1 MKLPEPVTPE
11 VRRQPDPEPSRAGPT
26 QGRVVVIFH
35 PRSILTALGV
45 VLAVIAAVEFALLAQ
60 AGLTLIMIAL
70 FLALALNPAVEF
82 VQRQGLGRAAA
93 VGVVYVLALVV
104 VALLGLVFVP
114 PLVDQISK
122 LVTALPRLVDDLTKG
137 HGPLGFLE
145 RKYQVVERVQNATTG
160 PNADGMLGQA
170 GSALAAVQG
179 IAATVF
185 GSIIIA
191 FLTFFMLL
199 EGPEW
204 RRRCSELIPETNRGT
219 FERIGAGVYR
229 SVGGFVTGNLV
240 ASLLAGLVA
249 TAIML
254 VTGVPYAVPLGVFV
268 AIIELVPY
276 VGPLVATIV
285 VTAVALTVSTVTALV
300 ALGLLLVYHAVEG
313 HSLRPYLYGRAVQ
326 LSPLAV
332 LVAILLGTEI
342 AGILGALIAIPVA
355 GSIQVIIRELLQR
368 RDERRRSVV
377 LGRSALAKGDGGVA
391 PRESVDP
398 G

>member
-1 MKLPEPVTPE
+1 M
-11 VRRQPDPEPSRAGPT
+11 
-26 QGRVVVIFH
+26 
-35 PRSILTALGV
+35 
-45 VLAVIAAVEFALLAQ
+45 
-60 AGLTLIMIAL
+60 
-70 FLALALNPAVEF
+70 
-82 VQRQGLGRAAA
+82 
-93 VGVVYVLALVV
+93 
-104 VALLGLVFVP
+104 VFVP

-122 LVTALPRLVDDLTKG
+122 LVTALPGLVDDLTKG

-145 RKYQVVERVQNATTG
+145 RKYQVVERVQSATTG
-160 PNADGMLGQA
+160 PNADAVLGQA
-170 GSALAAVQG
+170 GSALAAVEG
-179 IAATVF
+179 IAATVV

-199 EGPEW
+199 EGPDW
-204 RRRCSELIPETNRGT
+204 RRRCNELIPETNRGVV
-219 FERIGAGVYR
+219 ERIGAGVYR

-249 TAIML
+249 TGIML

-276 VGPLVATIV
+276 VGPLVATVV
-285 VTAVALTVSTVTALV
+285 VTAVALTVGTVSALV

-313 HSLRPYLYGRAVQ
+313 HTLRPYLYGRAVK

-342 AGILGALIAIPVA
+342 AGPRGLDRHPGRRV
-355 GSIQVIIRELLQR
+355 GSNHH
-368 RDERRRSVV
+368 S
-377 LGRSALAKGDGGVA
+377 GTAST
-391 PRESVDP
+391 P

>member
-1 MKLPEPVTPE
+1 MKADEPTRPEIG
-11 VRRQPDPEPSRAGPT
+11 RSRDPGAPQVGAD
-26 QGRVVVIFH
+26 QGRVVVVFQ

-45 VLAVIAAVEFALLAQ
+45 LIAVIAAVEFMLLAQ
-60 AGLTLIMIAL
+60 AGLTLVLIAL

-82 VQRQGLGRAAA
+82 VQRHGLGRGPA
-93 VGVVYVLALVV
+93 VGVVYVVALVV
-104 VALLGLVFVP
+104 LAVLGFVFIP

-122 LVTALPRLVDDLTKG
+122 LVSALPSLVDELTKG

-145 RKYQVVERVQNATTG
+145 RRYQVVERVRSVTAGQNAGGLLG
-160 PNADGMLGQA
+160 PA
-170 GSALAAVQG
+170 GSALAAVKG
-179 IAATVF
+179 IATTVF
-185 GSIIIA
+185 GSVIIA

-204 RRRCSELIPETNRGT
+204 RRRCTELIPEAHRGVL
-219 FERIGAGVYR
+219 ERIGAGVYR

-249 TAIML
+249 TIVMFA
-254 VTGVPYAVPLGVFV
+254 TGVPFAVPLGLFV

-276 VGPLVATIV
+276 VGPLVATVI
-285 VTAVALTVSTVTALV
+285 VTAGALTVGTVPALV
-300 ALGLLLVYHAVEG
+300 ALGLLVVYHVVEG
-313 HSLRPYLYGRAVQ
+313 HTLRPFLYGRAVK

-342 AGILGALIAIPVA
+342 AGILGALVAIPVA

-368 RDERRRSVV
+368 RDERRRSV
-377 LGRSALAKGDGGVA
+377 LTG
-391 PRESVDP
+391 
-398 G
+398 

>member
-1 MKLPEPVTPE
+1 MKLHEPVTSE
-11 VRRQPDPEPSRAGPT
+11 VRQPPNLEASRVGAA
-26 QGRVVVIFH
+26 QGRVVVVFH
-35 PRSILTALGV
+35 PRSILAALGV
-45 VLAVIAAVEFALLAQ
+45 VLAVMAAVEFALLAQ
-60 AGLTLIMIAL
+60 AGLTLVMIAL

-82 VQRQGLGRAAA
+82 VQRRGLGRGAA
-93 VGVVYVLALVV
+93 VGVVYVLALAV

-122 LVTALPRLVDDLTKG
+122 LVTALPGLVDDLTKG

-145 RKYQVVERVQNATTG
+145 RKYQVVERVQSATTG
-160 PNADGMLGQA
+160 PNADAVLGQA
-170 GSALAAVQG
+170 GSALAAVEG
-179 IAATVF
+179 IAATVV

-199 EGPEW
+199 EGPDW
-204 RRRCSELIPETNRGT
+204 RRRCNELIPDTNRGVV
-219 FERIGAGVYR
+219 ERIGAGVYR

-249 TAIML
+249 TGIML

-276 VGPLVATIV
+276 VGPLVATVV
-285 VTAVALTVSTVTALV
+285 VTAVALTVGTVSALV
-300 ALGLLLVYHAVEG
+300 ALALLLVYHAVEG
-313 HSLRPYLYGRAVQ
+313 HTLRPYLYGRAVK

-355 GSIQVIIRELLQR
+355 GSVQVIIRELLQR
-368 RDERRRSVV
+368 REDRRRAVV
-377 LGRSALAKGDGGVA
+377 IG
-391 PRESVDP
+391 
-398 G
+398 

>member
-1 MKLPEPVTPE
+1 MGCGSPWYTRYVTLHEPKSPETGRPPEPGPPE
-11 VRRQPDPEPSRAGPT
+11 VGAA
-26 QGRVVVIFH
+26 QGRVVVVFH

-45 VLAVIAAVEFALLAQ
+45 VLAVVAAVEFMLLAQ
-60 AGLTLIMIAL
+60 AGLTLVMVAL

-82 VQRQGLGRAAA
+82 AQRRGLGRASA
-93 VGVVYVLALVV
+93 VGAVYV
-104 VALLGLVFVP
+104 VALAILALLGAVFIP

-122 LVTALPRLVDDLTKG
+122 LIDALPGLVDDLTKG

-145 RKYQVVERVQNATTG
+145 RKYQVVERVRCATTG
-160 PNADGMLGQA
+160 QSANGLLGQA
-170 GSALAAVQG
+170 GSALTAVKG
-179 IAATVF
+179 IAATVV

-204 RRRCSELIPETNRGT
+204 RRRCIELIPEHHRGVV
-219 FERIGAGVYR
+219 ERIGAGVYR

-249 TAIML
+249 TIIML
-254 VTGVPYAVPLGVFV
+254 VTGIPYAVPLGLFV

-276 VGPLVATIV
+276 IGPVVATVI
-285 VTAVALTVSTVTALV
+285 VTAVALTVGTVSALV
-300 ALGLLLVYHAVEG
+300 ALGLLLAYHVVEG
-313 HSLRPYLYGRAVQ
+313 HTLRPFLYGRAVK

-342 AGILGALIAIPVA
+342 AGILGALLAIPVA
-355 GSIQVIIRELLQR
+355 GSIQVVIAELIQR

-377 LGRSALAKGDGGVA
+377 MG
-391 PRESVDP
+391 
-398 G
+398 

>member
-1 MKLPEPVTPE
+1 VKLHEPVTTETGRP
-11 VRRQPDPEPSRAGPT
+11 PEPGPPKVGAT
-26 QGRVVVIFH
+26 QERVVVVFH

-45 VLAVIAAVEFALLAQ
+45 LLAVMAAVEFMLLAQ
-60 AGLTLIMIAL
+60 AGLTLVMVAL

-82 VQRQGLGRAAA
+82 AQRRGLGRGTA
-93 VGVVYVLALVV
+93 VGAVYIAALAVLAL
-104 VALLGLVFVP
+104 LGSVFIP

-122 LVTALPRLVDDLTKG
+122 LVNALPSLVDELTKG

-145 RKYQVVERVQNATTG
+145 RKYQVVERVRSATTG
-160 PNADGMLGQA
+160 QNADGLLGQA
-170 GSALAAVQG
+170 ASTFTAVKG
-179 IAATVF
+179 IAATVL

-199 EGPEW
+199 EGPDW
-204 RRRCSELIPETNRGT
+204 RRRCTELIPESNRGVV
-219 FERIGAGVYR
+219 ERIGAGVYR

-249 TAIML
+249 TIIML
-254 VTGVPYAVPLGVFV
+254 VAGVPYAVPLGLFV

-276 VGPLVATIV
+276 VGPLVATIA
-285 VTAVALTVSTVTALV
+285 VTAVALTVGVTSALV
-300 ALGLLLVYHAVEG
+300 ALGLLLAYHAAEG
-313 HSLRPYLYGRAVQ
+313 HALRPILYGRAVK

-355 GSIQVIIRELLQR
+355 GSIQVIIRELLQHR
-368 RDERRRSVV
+368 EERRRSVV
-377 LGRSALAKGDGGVA
+377 MG
-391 PRESVDP
+391 
-398 G
+398 